1 VNGKAQGFKFV
12 IASEARQS
20 IETSMDCF
28 VALLLAMTTTARYA
42 LTAASPGTA
51 AKPALWA

>member
-1 VNGKAQGFKFV
+1 VNDKAQGFKFV
-12 IASEARQS
+12 IASEAKQS